1 MNILKF
7 ASSQSLSISYGFL
20 SIVSLVNLLLYVSQ
34 KKLLYLYSF
43 LTTTIASFFY
53 FLFFKMQSVPIKYR
67 YVDWIITTPILLLEL
82 CILSKIKNS
91 KIIVAIVLIN
101 FLTFALGWLGEIKYL
116 NRYLS
121 CFLAFIPFVV
131 TFVIITKNA
140 EWNYFIPFFIIIWTF
155 YGLVYLIQNTLLK
168 NTLYN
173 GLDCVSKGVF
183 SILLI

>member
-20 SIVSLVNLLLYVSQ
+20 SIVSLINLLLYVSQ
-34 KKLLYLYSF
+34 RKLLYLYSF

-53 FLFFKMQSVPIKYR
+53 LLFFKMQSVPIKYR
-67 YVDWIITTPILLLEL
+67 YIDWILTTPILLLEL
-82 CILSKIKNS
+82 CIISKIKNS
-91 KIIVAIVLIN
+91 KIILAIVLIN
-101 FLTFALGWLGEIKYL
+101 FLTFALGWVGETKYL

-140 EWNYFIPFFIIIWTF
+140 EWNNFIPFFIIIWTF
-155 YGLVYLIQNTLLK
+155 YGLVYLIQNTLIK

-173 GLDCVSKGVF
+173 ALDCVSKGVF